1 MVKPLFLAKDV
12 RYSIYFDAT
21 YSPISANTLGQYSMT
36 TSNFGIIGYP
46 LGHTLSPVFQNAALE
61 VHGIDE
67 NFEAWPTHPDDLEAK
82 VDSFRAEGF
91 LASCVTL
98 PHKQAVIPLI
108 DELADTAVAVGA
120 VNWIINDNGHLTGHN
135 TDSPGFL
142 RALTELGEFDP
153 AGKSSV
159 VFGAGGAARAIVHAL
174 KSAGVASM
182 TIANR
187 TISRAEE
194 LASDFSDDS
203 LTISSCELTSTELNE
218 AIAKADLIVNT
229 SSMGMDGGPAPDAT
243 PVTADMISSDV
254 VAYDAVYAP
263 PMTPFLK
270 EVEKAGGKT
279 LGGSTMLLLQGAVG
293 FELATG
299 KPAPVDEMFAAVKRA
314 TS

>member
-1 MVKPLFLAKDV
+1 
-12 RYSIYFDAT
+12 
-21 YSPISANTLGQYSMT
+21 MT

-46 LGHTLSPVFQNAALE
+46 LGHTLSPVFQNAALQH
-61 VHGIDE
+61 HGIDE
-67 NFEAWPTHPDDLEAK
+67 LFEAWPTHPDDLTAK
-82 VDSFRAEGF
+82 VESFRADGF

-120 VNWIINDNGHLTGHN
+120 VNWIINHNGRLTGHN

-142 RALTELGEFDP
+142 RALTELGNFDP

-187 TISRAEE
+187 TLSRADELASHFSDSSLNIDTCE
-194 LASDFSDDS
+194 LASDQ
-203 LTISSCELTSTELNE
+203 LNH
-218 AIAKADLIVNT
+218 AAAKADLLVNT

-243 PVTADMISSDV
+243 PVIADHIRPDA

-263 PMTPFLK
+263 PITPFLK
-270 EVEKAGGKT
+270 EVEKAGAKS

-299 KPAPVDEMFAAVKRA
+299 KPAPVEEMFAAVKRA

>member
-1 MVKPLFLAKDV
+1 
-12 RYSIYFDAT
+12 
-21 YSPISANTLGQYSMT
+21 MT

-46 LGHTLSPVFQNAALE
+46 LGHTLSPVFQNAALQH
-61 VHGIDE
+61 HGIDE
-67 NFEAWPTHPDDLEAK
+67 LFEAWPTHPDDLAAK
-82 VDSFRAEGF
+82 VESFRAEGF

-98 PHKQAVIPLI
+98 PHKQAVIPMI
-108 DELADTAVAVGA
+108 DDLADTAVAVGA
-120 VNWIINDNGHLTGHN
+120 VNWIINNDGHLTGHN

-142 RALTELGEFDP
+142 RALTELGEFEP
-153 AGKSSV
+153 SGKSAL

-187 TISRAEE
+187 TISRADE
-194 LASDFSDDS
+194 LASDFSDDGLNIATCGIDDES
-203 LTISSCELTSTELNE
+203 LDDISLAS
-218 AIAKADLIVNT
+218 DLLVNA
-229 SSMGMDGGPAPDAT
+229 SSMGMDGGPAPDVT
-243 PVTADMISSDV
+243 PVTADAISPNA

-270 EVEKAGGKT
+270 EVEKAGAKSLRGF
-279 LGGSTMLLLQGAVG
+279 TMLLLQGAVG

-299 KPAPVDEMFAAVKRA
+299 KPAPVDEMFEAVRQA

>member
-1 MVKPLFLAKDV
+1 
-12 RYSIYFDAT
+12 
-21 YSPISANTLGQYSMT
+21 MT
-36 TSNFGIIGYP
+36 SSNFGIIGYP
-46 LGHTLSPVFQNAALE
+46 LGHTLSPVFQNVALNH
-61 VHGIDE
+61 HGIDE
-67 NFEAWPTHPDDLEAK
+67 LFEAWPTHPDDLVEK
-82 VDSFRAEGF
+82 VESFRADGF

-108 DELADTAVAVGA
+108 DELADTTIAVGA

-159 VFGAGGAARAIVHAL
+159 VFGAGGASRAIVHAL
-174 KSAGVASM
+174 KSAGVGSM

-187 TISRAEE
+187 TLSRAEE
-194 LASDFSDDS
+194 LANDFSDDS
-203 LTISSCELTSTELNE
+203 LQIQTCELASDDLNN
-218 AIAKADLIVNT
+218 AVADADLLVNT

-243 PVTADMISSDV
+243 PVTAGMVSSDV

>member
-1 MVKPLFLAKDV
+1 
-12 RYSIYFDAT
+12 
-21 YSPISANTLGQYSMT
+21 MT
-36 TSNFGIIGYP
+36 SSNFGIIGYP
-46 LGHTLSPVFQNAALE
+46 LGHTLSPVFQNAALQH
-61 VHGIDE
+61 HGIDE
-67 NFEAWPTHPDDLEAK
+67 VFEAWPTHPDDLEEK
-82 VDSFRAEGF
+82 VQSFRADGF

-98 PHKQAVIPLI
+98 PHKQAVIPKI

-120 VNWIINDNGHLTGHN
+120 VNWIINNNGHLTGHN

-142 RALTELGEFDP
+142 RALTELGGCDP
-153 AGKSSV
+153 AGKSCV

-187 TISRAEE
+187 TLSRADE
-194 LASDFSDDS
+194 LAADFTGNGLEIETCALDDPDLS
-203 LTISSCELTSTELNE
+203 KTARS
-218 AIAKADLIVNT
+218 ADLLVNT

-243 PVTADMISSDV
+243 PVTADAISPNA

-270 EVEKAGGKT
+270 EVEKAGAQSLRGF
-279 LGGSTMLLLQGAVG
+279 TMLLLQGAVG

-299 KPAPVDEMFAAVKRA
+299 KSAPVDQMFEAVRRA

>member
-1 MVKPLFLAKDV
+1 
-12 RYSIYFDAT
+12 
-21 YSPISANTLGQYSMT
+21 MT

-46 LGHTLSPVFQNAALE
+46 LGHTLSPVFQNAALKH
-61 VHGIDE
+61 HGIDE
-67 NFEAWPTHPDDLEAK
+67 LFEAWPTHPDDLAAK
-82 VDSFRAEGF
+82 VESFRADGF

-98 PHKQAVIPLI
+98 PHKQAVIPMI
-108 DELADTAVAVGA
+108 DELADTAIAVGA

-153 AGKSSV
+153 SGKSAL

-174 KSAGVASM
+174 KTAGVSSM

-187 TISRAEE
+187 TLSRADE
-194 LASDFSDDS
+194 LASHFSDDS
-203 LTISSCELTSTELNE
+203 LSIATCDLSSDAVNE
-218 AIAKADLIVNT
+218 AAATADLLVNT

-243 PVTADMISSDV
+243 PVTADVIRPDA

-263 PMTPFLK
+263 PITPFLK
-270 EVEKAGGKT
+270 EVEKAGAKSLRGF
-279 LGGSTMLLLQGAVG
+279 TMLLLQGAVG

-299 KPAPVDEMFAAVKRA
+299 KPAPVDEMFEAVRRA

>member
-1 MVKPLFLAKDV
+1 
-12 RYSIYFDAT
+12 
-21 YSPISANTLGQYSMT
+21 MT

-46 LGHTLSPVFQNAALE
+46 LGHTLSPVFQNAALKH
-61 VHGIDE
+61 HGIDE
-67 NFEAWPTHPDDLEAK
+67 LFEAWPTHPDDLAAK
-82 VDSFRAEGF
+82 VESFRADGF

-98 PHKQAVIPLI
+98 PHKQAVIPMI

-120 VNWIINDNGHLTGHN
+120 VNWIINNNGHITGHN

-142 RALTELGEFDP
+142 RALTELELGEFDP
-153 AGKSSV
+153 AGKSAL

-174 KSAGVASM
+174 KTAGVASM

-187 TISRAEE
+187 TVARAEE
-194 LASDFSDDS
+194 LAADFSDDTLSINSCS
-203 LTISSCELTSTELNE
+203 LDADDLNDISMAS
-218 AIAKADLIVNT
+218 DLLVNT
-229 SSMGMDGGPAPDAT
+229 SSMGMDGGPASDAT
-243 PVTADMISSDV
+243 PVIADAISPNA

-270 EVEKAGGKT
+270 EVEIAGAKSLRGF
-279 LGGSTMLLLQGAVG
+279 TMLLLQGAVG

-299 KPAPVDEMFAAVKRA
+299 KPAPVDEMFEAVRRA

>member
-1 MVKPLFLAKDV
+1 
-12 RYSIYFDAT
+12 
-21 YSPISANTLGQYSMT
+21 MT

-46 LGHTLSPVFQNAALE
+46 LGHTLSPVFQNAALNH
-61 VHGIDE
+61 HGIDE
-67 NFEAWPTHPDDLEAK
+67 LFEAWPTHPDDLVAK
-82 VDSFRAEGF
+82 VESFRAEGF

-108 DELADTAVAVGA
+108 DDLADTAVAVGA

-153 AGKSSV
+153 SGKSTL

-174 KSAGVASM
+174 KTAGVASM

-187 TISRAEE
+187 TVERAEE
-194 LASDFSDDS
+194 LADDFSDDTLVINTCGLDTSDLNDIS
-203 LTISSCELTSTELNE
+203 L
-218 AIAKADLIVNT
+218 AADLLVNT

-243 PVTADMISSDV
+243 PVTADAISPNA

-263 PMTPFLK
+263 PITPFLN
-270 EVEKAGGKT
+270 EVEKAGAKSLRGF
-279 LGGSTMLLLQGAVG
+279 TMLLLQGAVG

-299 KPAPVDEMFAAVKRA
+299 KPAPITKMFEAVNRA

>member
-1 MVKPLFLAKDV
+1 
-12 RYSIYFDAT
+12 
-21 YSPISANTLGQYSMT
+21 MT

-46 LGHTLSPVFQNAALE
+46 LGHTLSPVFQNAALQH
-61 VHGIDE
+61 HGIDE
-67 NFEAWPTHPDDLEAK
+67 VFEAWPTHPDDLAAK
-82 VDSFRAEGF
+82 VESFRADGF

-98 PHKQAVIPLI
+98 PHKQAVIPMI

-142 RALTELGEFDP
+142 RALTELGGCDP

-174 KSAGVASM
+174 KSSGVASM

-187 TISRAEE
+187 TRSRADE
-194 LASDFSDDS
+194 LAADFSGDGLD
-203 LTISSCELTSTELNE
+203 
-218 AIAKADLIVNT
+218 IATCGLDAPDLQDVAKSADLLVNT

-243 PVTADMISSDV
+243 PLTADAISPNA

-270 EVEKAGGKT
+270 EVDKAGAKSLRGF
-279 LGGSTMLLLQGAVG
+279 TMLLLQGAVG

-299 KPAPVDEMFAAVKRA
+299 KPAPVDEMFEAVRRA

>member
-1 MVKPLFLAKDV
+1 M
-12 RYSIYFDAT
+12 
-21 YSPISANTLGQYSMT
+21 N

-46 LGHTLSPVFQNAALE
+46 LGHTLSPVFQNAALQY
-61 VHGIDE
+61 HGIDE
-67 NFEAWPTHPDDLEAK
+67 TFEAWPTHPDDLAAK
-82 VDSFRAEGF
+82 IETFRADGF
-91 LASCVTL
+91 LAGCVTL
-98 PHKQAVIPLI
+98 PHKQAVIPMI

-120 VNWIINDNGHLTGHN
+120 VNWIINVQGRLIGHN

-142 RALTELGEFDP
+142 RALTELGDCDP
-153 AGKSSV
+153 AGKSAV

-174 KSAGVASM
+174 KSARVSAL

-194 LASDFSDDS
+194 LAADFSDDGLQISTCS
-203 LTISSCELTSTELNE
+203 LDDEALNDVSRN
-218 AIAKADLIVNT
+218 ADLLVNT

-243 PVTADMISSDV
+243 PLTAPFISPNA

-263 PMTPFLK
+263 PMTRFLK
-270 EVEKAGGKT
+270 EVEKAGAT
-279 LGGSTMLLLQGAVG
+279 SLGGSTMLLLQGAVG

-314 TS
+314 TAQ

>member
-1 MVKPLFLAKDV
+1 
-12 RYSIYFDAT
+12 
-21 YSPISANTLGQYSMT
+21 MT

-46 LGHTLSPVFQNAALE
+46 LGHTLSPVFQNAALQH
-61 VHGIDE
+61 HGIDE
-67 NFEAWPTHPDDLEAK
+67 LFEAWPTHPDDLEAK
-82 VDSFRAEGF
+82 VESFRADGF

-98 PHKQAVIPLI
+98 PHKQAVMPMI

-120 VNWIINDNGHLTGHN
+120 VNWIINHNGHLTGHN

-153 AGKSSV
+153 AGKSAV

-174 KSAGVASM
+174 KSAGVTSM

-187 TISRAEE
+187 TIERADE
-194 LASDFSDDS
+194 LAADFSDDDLNISTCGLDDDGLNDVS
-203 LTISSCELTSTELNE
+203 L
-218 AIAKADLIVNT
+218 AADLLVNT

-243 PVTADMISSDV
+243 PVTADSISPNA

-263 PMTPFLK
+263 PMTPFLQ
-270 EVEKAGGKT
+270 EVEKAGAKSLRGF
-279 LGGSTMLLLQGAVG
+279 TMLLLQGAVG

-299 KPAPVDEMFAAVKRA
+299 KPAPVDEMFEAVRRA

>member
-1 MVKPLFLAKDV
+1 
-12 RYSIYFDAT
+12 
-21 YSPISANTLGQYSMT
+21 MT

-46 LGHTLSPVFQNAALE
+46 LSHTLSPVFQNAALKH
-61 VHGIDE
+61 HGIDE
-67 NFEAWPTHPDDLEAK
+67 LFEAWPTHPDDLAAK
-82 VDSFRAEGF
+82 VESFRADGF

-98 PHKQAVIPLI
+98 PHKQAVIPMI
-108 DELADTAVAVGA
+108 DELADTALAVGA

-153 AGKSSV
+153 AGKSAL
-159 VFGAGGAARAIVHAL
+159 VFGAGGAARAIIHAL
-174 KSAGVASM
+174 KTAGVASM

-187 TISRAEE
+187 TVARAEE
-194 LASDFSDDS
+194 LAADFSDDTLSINSCGLDADDLNDIS
-203 LTISSCELTSTELNE
+203 LAS
-218 AIAKADLIVNT
+218 DLLVNT

-243 PVTADMISSDV
+243 PVTADAISPNA

-270 EVEKAGGKT
+270 EVEIAGAKSLRGF
-279 LGGSTMLLLQGAVG
+279 TMLLLQGAVG

-299 KPAPVDEMFAAVKRA
+299 KPAPVDEMFEAVRRA

>member
-1 MVKPLFLAKDV
+1 
-12 RYSIYFDAT
+12 
-21 YSPISANTLGQYSMT
+21 MT

-46 LGHTLSPVFQNAALE
+46 LGHTLSPVFQNAALKH
-61 VHGIDE
+61 HGIDE
-67 NFEAWPTHPDDLEAK
+67 AFEAWPTHPDDLAAK
-82 VDSFRAEGF
+82 VDSFRADGF

-98 PHKQAVIPLI
+98 PHKQAVIPII
-108 DELADTAVAVGA
+108 DELAETAVAVGA
-120 VNWIINDNGHLTGHN
+120 VNWIINNKGHLTGHN

-142 RALTELGEFDP
+142 RALTELGGCDP

-174 KSAGVASM
+174 KTAGVASM

-187 TISRAEE
+187 TLSRADE
-194 LASDFSDDS
+194 LASDFSGNGLDIETCGLDDPG
-203 LTISSCELTSTELNE
+203 LNE
-218 AIAKADLIVNT
+218 IAKSADLLVNT

-243 PVTADMISSDV
+243 PVTAEAISPNA

-263 PMTPFLK
+263 PMTPFLN
-270 EVEKAGGKT
+270 EVDKAGAKSLRGF
-279 LGGSTMLLLQGAVG
+279 TMLLLQGAVG

-299 KPAPVDEMFAAVKRA
+299 KPAPVDEMFEAVRRA

>member
-1 MVKPLFLAKDV
+1 
-12 RYSIYFDAT
+12 
-21 YSPISANTLGQYSMT
+21 MT

-46 LGHTLSPVFQNAALE
+46 LGHTLSPVFQNAALKH
-61 VHGIDE
+61 HGIDE
-67 NFEAWPTHPDDLEAK
+67 LFEAWPTHPDDLAAK
-82 VDSFRAEGF
+82 VESFRADGF

-98 PHKQAVIPLI
+98 PHKQAVIPMI
-108 DELADTAVAVGA
+108 DELADTAIAVGA
-120 VNWIINDNGHLTGHN
+120 VNWIINNNGHLTGHN

-153 AGKSSV
+153 AGKSAL

-174 KSAGVASM
+174 KTAGIASM

-187 TISRAEE
+187 TVARAEE
-194 LASDFSDDS
+194 LAADFSDDTLSINSCGLDADDLNDIS
-203 LTISSCELTSTELNE
+203 LAS
-218 AIAKADLIVNT
+218 DLLVNT

-243 PVTADMISSDV
+243 PVTADAISPNA

-270 EVEKAGGKT
+270 EVEIAGAKSLRGF
-279 LGGSTMLLLQGAVG
+279 TMLLLQGAVG

-299 KPAPVDEMFAAVKRA
+299 KPAPVDEMFEAVRRA

>member
-1 MVKPLFLAKDV
+1 
-12 RYSIYFDAT
+12 
-21 YSPISANTLGQYSMT
+21 MT

-46 LGHTLSPVFQNAALE
+46 LGHTLSPVFQNAALQ
-61 VHGIDE
+61 HCGIDE
-67 NFEAWPTHPDDLEAK
+67 VFEAWPTHPDDLEAK
-82 VDSFRAEGF
+82 VQSFRADGF

-98 PHKQAVIPLI
+98 PHKQAVIPMI

-142 RALTELGEFDP
+142 RALTELGGCDP

-187 TISRAEE
+187 TLSRAGE
-194 LASDFSDDS
+194 LAADFSDDRLEIETCAMDDPNLS
-203 LTISSCELTSTELNE
+203 K
-218 AIAKADLIVNT
+218 IARSADLLVNT

-243 PVTADMISSDV
+243 PVTAESMSPNA

-270 EVEKAGGKT
+270 EAEQAGAQSLRGF
-279 LGGSTMLLLQGAVG
+279 TMLLLQGAVG

-299 KPAPVDEMFAAVKRA
+299 KPAPVDEMFEAVRQA

>member
-1 MVKPLFLAKDV
+1 
-12 RYSIYFDAT
+12 
-21 YSPISANTLGQYSMT
+21 MT

-46 LGHTLSPVFQNAALE
+46 LGHTLSPVFQNAALQ
-61 VHGIDE
+61 HHNIDE
-67 NFEAWPTHPDDLEAK
+67 LFEAWPTHPDDLTAK
-82 VDSFRAEGF
+82 VESFRADSF

-120 VNWIINDNGHLTGHN
+120 VNWIINKDGCLIGHN

-142 RALTELGEFDP
+142 RALTELGDCDP
-153 AGKSSV
+153 AGKSSL

-174 KSAGVASM
+174 KTAGVASM

-187 TISRAEE
+187 TLSRADE
-194 LASDFSDDS
+194 LASHFSDHS
-203 LTISSCELTSTELNE
+203 LNIETCELASEQLNH
-218 AIAKADLIVNT
+218 AAANADLLVNT

-243 PVTADMISSDV
+243 PITADHIRSDA

-263 PMTPFLK
+263 PVTPFLK
-270 EVEKAGGKT
+270 EVEKAGAKSLRGF
-279 LGGSTMLLLQGAVG
+279 TMLLLQGAVG

-299 KPAPVDEMFAAVKRA
+299 KPAPVDEMFDAVERA
-314 TS
+314 TSS

>member
-1 MVKPLFLAKDV
+1 M
-12 RYSIYFDAT
+12 S
-21 YSPISANTLGQYSMT
+21 

-46 LGHTLSPVFQNAALE
+46 LGHTLSPVFQNAALQH
-61 VHGIDE
+61 HGIDE
-67 NFEAWPTHPDDLEAK
+67 LFEAWPTHPDDLTEK
-82 VDSFRAEGF
+82 VESFRASGF

-98 PHKQAVIPLI
+98 PHKQAVIPMI

-120 VNWIINDNGHLTGHN
+120 VNWIINNDGHLTGHN

-142 RALTELGEFDP
+142 RALTELGGFEP
-153 AGKSSV
+153 AGKSAL

-174 KSAGVASM
+174 KTSGVASM

-187 TISRAEE
+187 TQSRAQE
-194 LASDFSDDS
+194 LAADFSDDG
-203 LTISSCELTSTELNE
+203 LTIETCGLDDPELDEKSR
-218 AIAKADLIVNT
+218 AADLLVNT

-243 PVTADMISSDV
+243 PVTADAISPDA

-270 EVEKAGGKT
+270 EVEKAGAKS

>member
-1 MVKPLFLAKDV
+1 
-12 RYSIYFDAT
+12 
-21 YSPISANTLGQYSMT
+21 MT

-46 LGHTLSPVFQNAALE
+46 LGHTLSPVFQNAALQH
-61 VHGIDE
+61 HGIGE
-67 NFEAWPTHPDDLEAK
+67 VFEAWPTHPDDLEAK
-82 VDSFRAEGF
+82 VESFRADGF

-98 PHKQAVIPLI
+98 PHKQAVIPMI
-108 DELADTAVAVGA
+108 DDLADTAVSVGA

-142 RALTELGEFDP
+142 RALTELGDCDP

-187 TISRAEE
+187 TVSRAED
-194 LASDFSDDS
+194 LASDFSGDGFKIETCGLDDPD
-203 LTISSCELTSTELNE
+203 LQDV
-218 AIAKADLIVNT
+218 AKSADLLVNT
-229 SSMGMDGGPAPDAT
+229 SSMGMDGGPVPHAT
-243 PVTADMISSDV
+243 PVTADAISPNA

-270 EVEKAGGKT
+270 EADRAGAKSLQGF
-279 LGGSTMLLLQGAVG
+279 TMLLLQGAVG

-299 KPAPVDEMFAAVKRA
+299 KPAPVDEMFEAVRRA

>member
-1 MVKPLFLAKDV
+1 
-12 RYSIYFDAT
+12 
-21 YSPISANTLGQYSMT
+21 MT

-46 LGHTLSPVFQNAALE
+46 LGHTLSPVFQNAALQH
-61 VHGIDE
+61 HGIDE
-67 NFEAWPTHPDDLEAK
+67 VFEAWPTHPDDLAAK

-98 PHKQAVIPLI
+98 PHKQAVIPMI

-142 RALTELGEFDP
+142 RALTELGGCDP

-159 VFGAGGAARAIVHAL
+159 VFGAGGAARAIVQAL

-187 TISRAEE
+187 THSRADE
-194 LASDFSDDS
+194 LAVDFSGDGLNIETCALDDP
-203 LTISSCELTSTELNE
+203 ELSET
-218 AIAKADLIVNT
+218 ARAADLLVNT

-243 PVTADMISSDV
+243 PITADAISPNA

-270 EVEKAGGKT
+270 EVEKAGAQSLRGF
-279 LGGSTMLLLQGAVG
+279 TMLLLQGAVG

-299 KPAPVDEMFAAVKRA
+299 KPAPVDEMFEAVRRA

>member
-1 MVKPLFLAKDV
+1 
-12 RYSIYFDAT
+12 
-21 YSPISANTLGQYSMT
+21 MT

-46 LGHTLSPVFQNAALE
+46 LGHTLSPVFQNAALQHHDIAE
-61 VHGIDE
+61 L
-67 NFEAWPTHPDDLEAK
+67 FEAWPTHPDDLTAK
-82 VDSFRAEGF
+82 VDSFRADGF

-98 PHKQAVIPLI
+98 PHKQAVIPMI
-108 DELADTAVAVGA
+108 DDLADTAVAVGA
-120 VNWIINDNGHLTGHN
+120 VNWIINSDGHLTGHN

-153 AGKSSV
+153 TGKSAL

-174 KSAGVASM
+174 KTAGVASM

-187 TISRAEE
+187 TVSRAEQ
-194 LASDFSDDS
+194 LAADFSDDS
-203 LTISSCELTSTELNE
+203 LDIKATGLDADDLNDISLSS
-218 AIAKADLIVNT
+218 DLLVNT

-243 PVTADMISSDV
+243 PVTADAVSPNA

-263 PMTPFLK
+263 PMTPFLR
-270 EVEKAGGKT
+270 EVEKAGAKSLRGF
-279 LGGSTMLLLQGAVG
+279 TMLLLQGAVG

-299 KPAPVDEMFAAVKRA
+299 KPAPVDEMFEAVRRA

>member
-1 MVKPLFLAKDV
+1 
-12 RYSIYFDAT
+12 
-21 YSPISANTLGQYSMT
+21 MT

-46 LGHTLSPVFQNAALE
+46 LGHTLSPVFQNAALKH
-61 VHGIDE
+61 HGIDE
-67 NFEAWPTHPDDLEAK
+67 LFEAWPTHPDDLVAK
-82 VDSFRAEGF
+82 VESFRAEGF

-108 DELADTAVAVGA
+108 DDLADTAVAVGA

-153 AGKSSV
+153 SGKSTL

-174 KSAGVASM
+174 KTAGVASM

-187 TISRAEE
+187 TVERAEE
-194 LASDFSDDS
+194 LAADFSDDALSIKACGLDSVDLNDIS
-203 LTISSCELTSTELNE
+203 LASGLL
-218 AIAKADLIVNT
+218 VNT

-243 PVTADMISSDV
+243 PVTADAISPNA

-263 PMTPFLK
+263 PMTPFLN
-270 EVEKAGGKT
+270 EVEKAGAKSLRGF
-279 LGGSTMLLLQGAVG
+279 TMLLLQGAVG

-299 KPAPVDEMFAAVKRA
+299 KRAPVDEMFEAVRRA

>member
-1 MVKPLFLAKDV
+1 
-12 RYSIYFDAT
+12 
-21 YSPISANTLGQYSMT
+21 MT

-46 LGHTLSPVFQNAALE
+46 LGHTLSPVFQNAALKH
-61 VHGIDE
+61 HGIDE
-67 NFEAWPTHPDDLEAK
+67 LFAAWPTHPDDLAAK
-82 VDSFRAEGF
+82 VESFRADGF

-98 PHKQAVIPLI
+98 PHKQAVIPMI
-108 DELADTAVAVGA
+108 DELADTAIAVGA

-153 AGKSSV
+153 AGKSAL
-159 VFGAGGAARAIVHAL
+159 VFGAGGAARAIIHAL
-174 KSAGVASM
+174 KTAGVASM

-187 TISRAEE
+187 TVARAEE
-194 LASDFSDDS
+194 LAADFSDDTLSINSCGLDDDDLNDIS
-203 LTISSCELTSTELNE
+203 LAS
-218 AIAKADLIVNT
+218 DLLVNT

-243 PVTADMISSDV
+243 PVTADAISPNA

-270 EVEKAGGKT
+270 EVEIAGAKSLRGF
-279 LGGSTMLLLQGAVG
+279 TMLLLQGAVG

-299 KPAPVDEMFAAVKRA
+299 KPAPVNEMFEAVRRA

>member
-1 MVKPLFLAKDV
+1 
-12 RYSIYFDAT
+12 
-21 YSPISANTLGQYSMT
+21 MT

-46 LGHTLSPVFQNAALE
+46 LGHTLSPVFQNAALKH
-61 VHGIDE
+61 HGIDE
-67 NFEAWPTHPDDLEAK
+67 LFEAWPTHPDDLAAK
-82 VDSFRAEGF
+82 VESFRADGF

-98 PHKQAVIPLI
+98 PHKQAVIPMI
-108 DELADTAVAVGA
+108 DELADTAIAVGA

-153 AGKSSV
+153 AGKSAL
-159 VFGAGGAARAIVHAL
+159 VFGAGGAARAIIHAL
-174 KSAGVASM
+174 KTAGVASM

-187 TISRAEE
+187 TVARAEE
-194 LASDFSDDS
+194 LAADFSDDTLSINSCGLDADDLNDIS
-203 LTISSCELTSTELNE
+203 LAS
-218 AIAKADLIVNT
+218 DLLVNT

-243 PVTADMISSDV
+243 PVTADAISPNA

-270 EVEKAGGKT
+270 EVEIAGAKSLRGF
-279 LGGSTMLLLQGAVG
+279 TMLLLQGAVG

-299 KPAPVDEMFAAVKRA
+299 KPAPVDEMFEAVRRA

>member
-1 MVKPLFLAKDV
+1 
-12 RYSIYFDAT
+12 
-21 YSPISANTLGQYSMT
+21 MT

-46 LGHTLSPVFQNAALE
+46 LGHTLSPVFQNAALKH
-61 VHGIDE
+61 HGIDE
-67 NFEAWPTHPDDLEAK
+67 LFEAWPTHPDDLAAK
-82 VDSFRAEGF
+82 VESFRADGF

-98 PHKQAVIPLI
+98 PHKQAVIPMI
-108 DELADTAVAVGA
+108 DELADTAIAVGA

-153 AGKSSV
+153 AGKSAL
-159 VFGAGGAARAIVHAL
+159 VFGAGGAARAIIHAL
-174 KSAGVASM
+174 KTAGVASM

-187 TISRAEE
+187 TVAGAEE
-194 LASDFSDDS
+194 LAADFSDDTLSINSCGLDDDDLNDIS
-203 LTISSCELTSTELNE
+203 LAS
-218 AIAKADLIVNT
+218 DLLVNT

-243 PVTADMISSDV
+243 PVTADAISPNA

-270 EVEKAGGKT
+270 EVEIAGAKSLRGF
-279 LGGSTMLLLQGAVG
+279 TMLLLQGAVG

-299 KPAPVDEMFAAVKRA
+299 KPAPVDEMFEAVRRA

>member
-1 MVKPLFLAKDV
+1 
-12 RYSIYFDAT
+12 
-21 YSPISANTLGQYSMT
+21 MT

-46 LGHTLSPVFQNAALE
+46 LGHTLSPVFQNAALQ
-61 VHGIDE
+61 HYGIDE
-67 NFEAWPTHPDDLEAK
+67 VFEAWPTHPDDLVAK
-82 VDSFRAEGF
+82 VESFRAEGF

-120 VNWIINDNGHLTGHN
+120 VNWVINDNGRLIGHN

-142 RALTELGEFDP
+142 RALTELGGFDP

-174 KSAGVASM
+174 KSAGIRSI

-187 TISRAEE
+187 TLSRAQDLAKHFSDNSLSIASCE
-194 LASDFSDDS
+194 LASHQMH
-203 LTISSCELTSTELNE
+203 
-218 AIAKADLIVNT
+218 KAVESANLLVNT
-229 SSMGMDGGPAPDAT
+229 SSMGMAGGPAPDAT
-243 PVTADMISSDV
+243 PVNAKMIRSSV

-263 PMTPFLK
+263 LVTPFLK

>member
-1 MVKPLFLAKDV
+1 
-12 RYSIYFDAT
+12 
-21 YSPISANTLGQYSMT
+21 MT

-46 LGHTLSPVFQNAALE
+46 LGHTLSPVFQNAALQH
-61 VHGIDE
+61 HGIDE
-67 NFEAWPTHPDDLEAK
+67 LFEAWPTHPDDLEAK
-82 VDSFRAEGF
+82 VESFRADGF

-98 PHKQAVIPLI
+98 PHKQAVMPMI
-108 DELADTAVAVGA
+108 DELAETAVAVGA

-142 RALTELGEFDP
+142 RALTELGGFQPD
-153 AGKSSV
+153 GKSAL

-174 KSAGVASM
+174 KSAGVSKM

-194 LASDFSDDS
+194 LAVDFSDDRLNIATCGLDDDGLNGVS
-203 LTISSCELTSTELNE
+203 L
-218 AIAKADLIVNT
+218 AADLLVNT
-229 SSMGMDGGPAPDAT
+229 SSMGMDGGPAPDST
-243 PVTADMISSDV
+243 PVTADSISPNA

-270 EVEKAGGKT
+270 EVEKAGAKSLRGF
-279 LGGSTMLLLQGAVG
+279 TMLLLQGAVG

-299 KPAPVDEMFAAVKRA
+299 KPAPVDEMFEAVRRV

>member
-1 MVKPLFLAKDV
+1 
-12 RYSIYFDAT
+12 
-21 YSPISANTLGQYSMT
+21 MT

-46 LGHTLSPVFQNAALE
+46 LGHTLSPVFQNAALQH
-61 VHGIDE
+61 HGIDE
-67 NFEAWPTHPDDLEAK
+67 VFEAWPTHPDDLAAK
-82 VDSFRAEGF
+82 VDSFRADGF

-98 PHKQAVIPLI
+98 PHKQAVIPMI

-142 RALTELGEFDP
+142 RALTELGGCDP

-174 KSAGVASM
+174 KTAGVASM

-187 TISRAEE
+187 TLSRADE
-194 LASDFSDDS
+194 LAADFSSDSFKIDTCGLDDPD
-203 LTISSCELTSTELNE
+203 LPN
-218 AIAKADLIVNT
+218 IAKSADLLVNA

-243 PVTADMISSDV
+243 PVTAEAISPNA

-263 PMTPFLK
+263 TMTPFLN
-270 EVEKAGGKT
+270 EVEKSGAQSLRGF
-279 LGGSTMLLLQGAVG
+279 TMLLLQGAVG

-299 KPAPVDEMFAAVKRA
+299 KPAPVDEMFEAVRRA

>member
-1 MVKPLFLAKDV
+1 
-12 RYSIYFDAT
+12 
-21 YSPISANTLGQYSMT
+21 MT

-61 VHGIDE
+61 RHGIDE
-67 NFEAWPTHPDDLEAK
+67 LFEAWPTHPDDLAAK
-82 VDSFRAEGF
+82 VESFRADGF

-98 PHKQAVIPLI
+98 PHKQAVIPMI
-108 DELADTAVAVGA
+108 DDLADTAIAVGA
-120 VNWIINDNGHLTGHN
+120 VNWIINNNGHLTGHN

-153 AGKSSV
+153 AGKTAL

-174 KSAGVASM
+174 KTAGVASM

-187 TISRAEE
+187 TVARAEE
-194 LASDFSDDS
+194 LADDFSDDTLNINSCGLDADDLNDIS
-203 LTISSCELTSTELNE
+203 LAS
-218 AIAKADLIVNT
+218 DLLVNT

-243 PVTADMISSDV
+243 PVTADAISPDA

-263 PMTPFLK
+263 PMTPFLN
-270 EVEKAGGKT
+270 EVEKAGAKSLRGF
-279 LGGSTMLLLQGAVG
+279 TMLLLQGAVG

-299 KPAPVDEMFAAVKRA
+299 KPAPVDEMFEAVRRA

>member
-1 MVKPLFLAKDV
+1 
-12 RYSIYFDAT
+12 
-21 YSPISANTLGQYSMT
+21 MT
-36 TSNFGIIGYP
+36 KSNFGIIGYP
-46 LGHTLSPVFQNAALE
+46 LGHTLSPVFQNAALQH
-61 VHGIDE
+61 HGIDE
-67 NFEAWPTHPDDLEAK
+67 LFEAWPTHPHDLAAK
-82 VDSFRAEGF
+82 VESFRAEGF

-98 PHKQAVIPLI
+98 PHKQAVIPMI

-120 VNWIINDNGHLTGHN
+120 VNWIINNNGHLTGHN

-142 RALTELGEFDP
+142 RALTELGEFEP
-153 AGKSSV
+153 SGISAL

-187 TISRAEE
+187 TISRADD
-194 LASDFSDDS
+194 LASDFSDDGLNISTCGLDDQRLDDIS
-203 LTISSCELTSTELNE
+203 LAS
-218 AIAKADLIVNT
+218 DLLVNA

-243 PVTADMISSDV
+243 PVTADAVSPNA

-263 PMTPFLK
+263 PMTPFLR
-270 EVEKAGGKT
+270 EVEKAGAKSLRGF
-279 LGGSTMLLLQGAVG
+279 TMLLLQGAVG

-299 KPAPVDEMFAAVKRA
+299 KPAPVDEMFEAVRRA

>member
-1 MVKPLFLAKDV
+1 
-12 RYSIYFDAT
+12 
-21 YSPISANTLGQYSMT
+21 MT

-46 LGHTLSPVFQNAALE
+46 LGHTLSPVFQNAALKH
-61 VHGIDE
+61 HGIDE
-67 NFEAWPTHPDDLEAK
+67 LFEAWPTHPDDLAAK
-82 VDSFRAEGF
+82 VESFRADGF

-98 PHKQAVIPLI
+98 PHKQAVIPMI
-108 DELADTAVAVGA
+108 DELADTAIAVGA

-153 AGKSSV
+153 AGKSAL

-174 KSAGVASM
+174 KTAGVASM

-187 TISRAEE
+187 TVARAEE
-194 LASDFSDDS
+194 LAADFSDDTLSINSCGLDADDLNDIS
-203 LTISSCELTSTELNE
+203 LAS
-218 AIAKADLIVNT
+218 DLLVNT

-243 PVTADMISSDV
+243 PVTADAISPNA

-270 EVEKAGGKT
+270 EVEIAGAKSLRGF
-279 LGGSTMLLLQGAVG
+279 TMLLLQGAVG

-299 KPAPVDEMFAAVKRA
+299 KPAPVDEMFEAVRRA